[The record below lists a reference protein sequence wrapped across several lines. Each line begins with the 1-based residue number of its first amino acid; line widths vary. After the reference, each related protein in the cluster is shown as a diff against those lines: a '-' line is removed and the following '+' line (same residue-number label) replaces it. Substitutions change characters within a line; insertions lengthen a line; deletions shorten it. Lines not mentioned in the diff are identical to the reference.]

1 MPGVKPIRTDFTA
14 GFQVRFILAMALG
27 ALLTTLA
34 IYFYFDE
41 GLGGSYFDAL
51 ATFSTIENAL
61 TSSLILTFCLQLFL
75 IFLLTIVLTLFVSH
89 KIAGPVFRYED
100 SLTRILAGDLTCN
113 VRTRDD
119 DQLKSLVDSMNLWQN
134 RLRETYRSAEKLEI
148 ALAAYLECTNAD
160 EKPDTQL
167 LDDALL
173 DFSRHLAINAKEKRH
188 E

>member
-14 GFQVRFILAMALG
+14 GFQIRFILVMALG

-41 GLGGSYFDAL
+41 GLGSSYFDAL
-51 ATFSTIENAL
+51 ATLSTIENAL

-75 IFLLTIVLTLFVSH
+75 IFLMTIVLTLFVSH

-100 SLTRILAGDLTCN
+100 SLTKILAGDLTCN
-113 VRTRDD
+113 VCTRDG

-134 RLRETYRSAEKLEI
+134 HLRNTYHRAEKLEI
-148 ALAAYLECTNAD
+148 ALAAYLECKNAN
-160 EKPDTQL
+160 EKPDTQP
-167 LDDALL
+167 LDDALR
-173 DFSRHLAINAKEKRH
+173 DFFRALALNTKERQH